1 MLYSVILPQENY
13 GVSVIECLQPVGEVP
28 ARSSTAIQFVF
39 SPQEVK
45 TYIVSDGGNEG
56 QV

>member
-1 MLYSVILPQENY
+1 VC
-13 GVSVIECLQPVGEVP
+13 VIECLQPVGEVP

-56 QV
+56 QM